1 MAMSVV
7 PIITEDIAM
16 INDETRRKLREMNL
30 EEMITI
36 LDMQNDD
43 NTYAGLPFDDRIK
56 MMVDYIYQE
65 KYNAKVKRL
74 LKQAHFRIPNAETRD
89 IYYTDRGLDRDLKL

>member
-1 MAMSVV
+1 
-7 PIITEDIAM
+7 M

-65 KYNAKVKRL
+65 K
-74 LKQAHFRIPNAETRD
+74 
-89 IYYTDRGLDRDLKL
+89 